1 MPSYGY
7 SDMIDLVMDGHHS
20 TLTRK
25 SCEILMKR
33 GMYLVK
39 NNKYMF
45 SRDIRLK
52 VYIIQLFINF
62 TVREHIIWANLLLL
76 LISKNLIHT
85 KTIQQIQN
93 NKYCI
98 YILIYYYVVFLYSW
112 IMKFR
117 KMAWF

>member
-7 SDMIDLVMDGHHS
+7 SDMIDLVVDGHHG

-52 VYIIQLFINF
+52 VFI
-62 TVREHIIWANLLLL
+62 
-76 LISKNLIHT
+76 
-85 KTIQQIQN
+85 
-93 NKYCI
+93 
-98 YILIYYYVVFLYSW
+98 
-112 IMKFR
+112 M
-117 KMAWF
+117 